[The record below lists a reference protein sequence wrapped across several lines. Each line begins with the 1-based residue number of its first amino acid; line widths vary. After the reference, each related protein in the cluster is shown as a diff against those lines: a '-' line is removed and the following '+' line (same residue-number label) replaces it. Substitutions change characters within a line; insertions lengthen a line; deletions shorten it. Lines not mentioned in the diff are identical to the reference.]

1 MKLIEIKIYWVILAF
16 LFLCP
21 VIQAEWIVYNQENG
35 NLISDFVTSIEAND
49 SGSVW
54 IGENSHGLV
63 KYHEFYAWLYY
74 SASQGGLI
82 NDYITD
88 IAKAPSG
95 KMWFSTLGGLSNFD
109 GDSTWHSYNKD
120 SGLPHV
126 DIAAFDIDDS
136 GELWLGTFGAGLTHF
151 DGDST
156 YIHYTVDS
164 GLIDD
169 RILSVI
175 AESSG
180 DIWIG
185 TYSGVSKFDRVSQWS
200 NFTSD
205 NSELLDDTVRAIAE
219 DGDENIW
226 FGSSIGLSKLSPDS
240 TWTVYFENNNCP
252 YNIEGITALAIDSL
266 GHLWIGHNARGA
278 SGVLVTE
285 FDRISDWAQYDL
297 ENNPV
302 TQYVA
307 VSDITV
313 DTAGNI
319 WVATSGEGVT
329 LIEFEP
335 TSAPEETTSLVPA
348 DYSLSQNRPNP
359 FNQTTTI
366 QFSLP
371 RKARVTISVFNLLG
385 QKIKDLIDDVRPA
398 GSFETIWDGTDSSGK
413 PAASGIYFYQ
423 LKTENFTDTKKLVL
437 LK

>member
-1 MKLIEIKIYWVILAF
+1 MLAVMAAL

-21 VIQAEWIVYNQENG
+21 AIQAEWIVYNEESG
-35 NLISDFVTSIEAND
+35 DLISDFVTSVEADD

-54 IGENSHGLV
+54 IGENSYGLIKYHGL
-63 KYHEFYAWLYY
+63 YAWLYY
-74 SASQGGLI
+74 SATPSGLI

-95 KMWFSTLGGLSNFD
+95 KIWFSTLGGLSNFD
-109 GDSTWHSYNKD
+109 GDSTWHSYNSD
-120 SGLPHV
+120 SGMPHI
-126 DIAAFDIDDS
+126 DIAAFDIDGS

-151 DGDST
+151 DGDTT
-156 YIHYTVDS
+156 YLHYTVDS

-169 RILSVI
+169 RILSVQ
-175 AESSG
+175 AETSG

-185 TYSGVSKFDRVSQWS
+185 TYSGVSKFDGVSQWS

-205 NSELLDDTVRAIAE
+205 NSELLDDTVRAMVE
-219 DGDENIW
+219 DAAGNTW
-226 FGSSIGLSKLSPDS
+226 FGSSVGLSKLSPDS

-266 GHLWIGHNARGA
+266 GHFWIGHDARGA

-285 FDRISDWAQYDL
+285 FDGLSGWAQYDL
-297 ENNPV
+297 ENNPLA
-302 TQYVA
+302 QYVA

-329 LIEFEP
+329 FIESEP
-335 TSAPEETTSLVPA
+335 TYAPEETISLVPGH
-348 DYSLSQNRPNP
+348 YSLSQNRPNP
-359 FNQTTTI
+359 FNRTTVI
-366 QFSLP
+366 EYSLP
-371 RKARVTISVFNLLG
+371 HRTRVNITVYNLLG
-385 QKIKDLIDDVRPA
+385 QKIKTLIDDIKPA
-398 GSFETIWDGTDSSGK
+398 GSFGIAWDGADNDGRHV
-413 PAASGIYFYQ
+413 ASGIYFYQ
-423 LKTENFTDTKKLVL
+423 LETDNFSDTRKLVF